1 MMRWKLDVVFHTHT
15 YHTPRHYNL
24 SFDVEH
30 NQRLVKLKNKKN
42 LYPLYVCWW
51 CGRYVGIRKVID
63 TRKSGQVY
71 IMRVWADLFTDRR
84 SPSHSKCAPNHCN
97 WNRLLGNTIIVQ
109 FAFYFAGILLP
120 GAVFFWWIFLGFL
133 SLIKCCAKWNVPTT
147 NRTFAHHTRPRIF
160 YYYVWH
166 YKWNC
171 NQDANFVLH
180 IQYILW
186 IFGRLPFSFHFKST
200 IPRTKKKKNKK
211 KIHEKKKN
219 IVKWFLFADS
229 VGWLGKQSH
238 LIHKEWFERIV
249 LSWGILCQWPPQP
262 HNNPNRLTNNFF
274 SICHP

>member
-1 MMRWKLDVVFHTHT
+1 MW
-15 YHTPRHYNL
+15 
-24 SFDVEH
+24 S
-30 NQRLVKLKNKKN
+30 
-42 LYPLYVCWW
+42 VC
-51 CGRYVGIRKVID
+51 RQRKVID

-71 IMRVWADLFTDRR
+71 LMRVWADLFTDRR

-186 IFGRLPFSFHFKST
+186 IFVRLPFSFHFKST

-211 KIHEKKKN
+211 KIYEKKKN